1 MTLIADLEVRRGD
14 FTLDARIRVD
24 RGETLALLGPN
35 GSGKST
41 LLATVAG
48 LLTPRRG
55 LVNVDGRVLTRVD
68 EAGPTVLMSPHRRR
82 IGLLGQDPLLFPH
95 LSALE
100 NVAFGLRS
108 RGRRAVR
115 GAAAEAPRATAGVAR
130 SRALRWLDDVG
141 LSGLAAR
148 KPAELSGGQQQRVA
162 IARALA
168 AEPDVLLLDEP
179 MAALD
184 VSTAALIRS
193 LLRERLAAANL
204 ATVIVTHDVVDALV
218 LADQVAILDDGRILD
233 SGGATDVLGRP
244 VNRFAAALA
253 GLNLVEGTVESRGV
267 IRLNDGRKVSA
278 PGPDAR
284 RSDGAMLSGAADSG
298 VADVLLPGAGDAVAI
313 VFPPT
318 AVRVTAV
325 PLVGNHLEHADHAG
339 HAGHA
344 GHAARDHLA
353 ADLPA
358 SWRATVARFEPAVRG
373 VRVTFVADDIIAEC
387 SAAELLALG
396 IREGS
401 TVSLSIDP
409 AFVTAYPAKSPLG
422 VMG

>member
-41 LLATVAG
+41 MLAAIAG

-55 LVNVDGRVLTRVD
+55 QVDVDGRVLTRVD
-68 EAGPTVLMSPHRRR
+68 EARRPVLTPPHRRR
-82 IGLLGQDPLLFPH
+82 IGLLGQEPLLFPH

-100 NVAFGLRS
+100 NVAFGPRS
-108 RGRRAVR
+108 SGGRPVR
-115 GAAAEAPRATAGVAR
+115 GAAADGPRATAADAR

-168 AEPDVLLLDEP
+168 AEPGVLLLDEP

-184 VSTAALIRS
+184 VETAALIRS

-218 LADQVAILDDGRILD
+218 LADRVAILDDGRILD
-233 SGGATDVLGRP
+233 SGEASDVLGRP
-244 VNRFAAALA
+244 ANRFAAALA
-253 GLNLVEGTVESRGV
+253 GLNLVEGTLETGGV
-267 IRLNDGRKVSA
+267 IRLPDGRPV
-278 PGPDAR
+278 R
-284 RSDGAMLSGAADSG
+284 T
-298 VADVLLPGAGDAVAI
+298 GDAVTPIPDAGDRVTA

-318 AVRVTAV
+318 AVRIVASPTVRASGTTSSDGIDAASPAGDQAV
-325 PLVGNHLEHADHAG
+325 PF
-339 HAGHA
+339 
-344 GHAARDHLA
+344 
-353 ADLPA
+353 P
-358 SWRATVARFEPAVRG
+358 ATVARLEPAVRG
-373 VRVTFVADDIIAEC
+373 VRVTFAGDDIAAEC
-387 SAAELLALG
+387 SVAELLALG
-396 IREGS
+396 VGEGS